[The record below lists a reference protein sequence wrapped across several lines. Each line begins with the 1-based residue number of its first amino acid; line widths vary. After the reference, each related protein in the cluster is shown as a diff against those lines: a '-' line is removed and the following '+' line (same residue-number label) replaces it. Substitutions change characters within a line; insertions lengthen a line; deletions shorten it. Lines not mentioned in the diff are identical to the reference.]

1 MEDNIFNNI
10 LGNDRDY
17 FNELVEGATDLEIL
31 IIATKLLKNAQDR
44 LNNDMENKKVI
55 EEYNKISNICNELDN
70 IIENNLE

>member
-1 MEDNIFNNI
+1 MENNIFNNI

-44 LNNDMENKKVI
+44 LNNDMENKKII

-70 IIENNLE
+70 IIKNNLE

>member
-31 IIATKLLKNAQDR
+31 MIATRLLKNAQDR

-70 IIENNLE
+70 IIKNNLE

>member
-70 IIENNLE
+70 IIKNNLE